1 MIKDKIMKPVV
12 LIVEDEPPQ
21 AELLKYNL
29 ERDGFRTVLA
39 VDGEEALLLAEEEA
53 PNLVILGWMLPLLS
67 GIEVCRR
74 LRRQNSSAKMPII
87 MLTAR
92 GVESDRQ
99 SLAGVMTC
107 LHRKAGS
114 NRHTHR
120 PAG

>member
-53 PNLVILGWMLPLLS
+53 PNLVILDWMLPLLS

-74 LRRQNSSAKMPII
+74 LRRQNSSANMPVPDTVCHHTSLIAGQTII
-87 MLTAR
+87 
-92 GVESDRQ
+92 S
-99 SLAGVMTC
+99 
-107 LHRKAGS
+107 
-114 NRHTHR
+114 
-120 PAG
+120 